1 MGIRKN
7 GKEISAVYRGGK
19 AIQAIYRGAR
29 LVWQAV
35 SSCFGAGWWDKEKP
49 WRGDEGWKS

>member
-7 GKEISAVYRGGK
+7 GKEISAVYRSGT

-35 SSCFGAGWWDKEKP
+35 SSIWTGNHTWKGKEI
-49 WRGDEGWKS
+49 W

>member
-7 GKEISAVYRGGK
+7 GKEISAVYRGGT

-35 SSCFGAGWWDKEKP
+35 SSIWTGYHTWKGKEI
-49 WRGDEGWKS
+49 W